1 MRPSSVDTSEPAW
14 VKRKMLSMKSST
26 SCFCTSRKYS
36 AMVSADSATR
46 SRVPGGSSIW
56 PKTSAV
62 CASTPDS
69 RHLQDEVVALAG
81 ALTDAGEDRRATEVA
96 GHPDDHLLDEHRL
109 AHAGAAE
116 QADLAALDVRGEQVE
131 HLDAGLQHLGLRLQV
146 GEGRRL
152 AVDLPPVLDLE
163 LLARLEV
170 EALADRVEDVALGDV
185 ADRHRDRP
193 SRCRRTSAPRTRP
206 SVGCIEMARTM
217 LSPRCCATSRVS
229 VLVPSA
235 RVTSTCSALKI
246 SGIASRGN
254 SASTTGPTSTVC
266 AGVTD
271 PNSLI
276 AVADRRLYVAKK
288 SGRNAVVTSD

>member
-1 MRPSSVDTSEPAW
+1 
-14 VKRKMLSMKSST
+14 MKSST

-62 CASTPDS
+62 LSMHAGLG
-69 RHLQDEVVALAG
+69 HLEDEVVALTG
-81 ALTDAGEDRRATEVA
+81 ALTHAGEHRGTTEVA

-116 QADLAALDVRGEQVE
+116 QADLATLDVRGEQVE
-131 HLDAGLQHLGLRLQV
+131 HLDAGLQHLGLRLEV

-152 AVDLPPVLDLE
+152 AVDRPALLDLE
-163 LLARLEV
+163 LLALLEV
-170 EALADRVEDVALGDV
+170 EALADRVEHVALG
-185 ADRHRDRP
+185 ARRRP
-193 SRCRRTSAPRTRP
+193 APMIGAPVSRTSAPRTRP
-206 SVGCIEMARTM
+206 SVGCIEIARTM
-217 LSPRCCATSRVS
+217 LSPRCWATSRVS

-254 SASTTGPTSTVC
+254 SASTTGPMTRTTRPGARSW
-266 AGVTD
+266 
-271 PNSLI
+271 SLLA
-276 AVADRRLYVAKK
+276 AVITLHFPPRRARWRRRR
-288 SGRNAVVTSD
+288 SH

>member
-1 MRPSSVDTSEPAW
+1 MRPSRVETSEPAW
-14 VKRKMLSMKSST
+14 VNRKMLSMNSST

-36 AMVSADSATR
+36 AMVSAASATR

-56 PKTSAV
+56 PNTSAV
-62 CASTPDS
+62 CGSTLDS
-69 RHLQDEVVALAG
+69 AHLQDEVVALAG
-81 ALTDAGEDRRATEVA
+81 ALADAGEHRGATEVA

-131 HLDAGLQHLGLRLQV
+131 HLDAGLQHLGLRLEV

-170 EALADRVEDVALGDV
+170 EAV
-185 ADRHRDRP
+185 ADGVEARGPWSPRP
-193 SRCRRTSAPRTRP
+193 PAPRWRCLWSRTSVPRTMP
-206 SVGCIEMARTM
+206 SVGCIEIARTM

-235 RVTSTCSALKI
+235 RAHVDVQRVKI
-246 SGIASRGN
+246 SGIASRG
-254 SASTTGPTSTVC
+254 T
-266 AGVTD
+266 
-271 PNSLI
+271 
-276 AVADRRLYVAKK
+276 RRRRP
-288 SGRNAVVTSD
+288 GQ